1 MGTTFL
7 LNAPFFI
14 RVFALWL
21 EKNVT
26 FYPPLPG
33 YTLWLRE
40 TLSLFKPSTRP
51 RGLGSFLCTG
61 EFLSYLFK
69 DLRCKLTSFTTGMK
83 LRHLIHTFNIMEAKA
98 RWPESSFTLFWGYH
112 WSGGI
117 LSFLEGIHFFHDVWI
132 PEQETYHMSYVF
144 STPLLLVSVEVSRA
158 FLSAFKCSLLSRR
171 LGRPLS
177 WPTVSSSYCSHHIFL
192 RIFHLLYETPDSWD
206 IRVKAFHL
214 FCLHHPHIHP
224 AKRLAHNEY
233 LVIITL

>member
-33 YTLWLRE
+33 YTLWLKE
-40 TLSLFKPSTRP
+40 TRGLFKPSTRP
-51 RGLGSFLCTG
+51 RGLGSFPCTG

-69 DLRCKLTSFTTGMK
+69 DLRCKLTSFATGMK
-83 LRHLIHTFNIMEAKA
+83 LRHLIHTFNVMEAKA
-98 RWPESSFTLFWGYH
+98 RWPESSFTLSWGYR

-132 PEQETYHMSYVF
+132 PEQGAYHMSYVF
-144 STPLLLVSVEVSRA
+144 STPLLPVSVEVSHA
-158 FLSAFKCSLLSRR
+158 FLGAFKSSLLSRR

-177 WPTVSSSYCSHHIFL
+177 WPMVSSSYCSHHIFL
-192 RIFHLLYETPDSWD
+192 SIFHLLYETPGLGTSESRLF
-206 IRVKAFHL
+206 IFFAFTI
-214 FCLHHPHIHP
+214 PTYIQQ
-224 AKRLAHNEY
+224 RD
-233 LVIITL
+233 